1 MNDNI
6 SSNTYFEISDFSSTF
21 FHNEVFSSRFRLYLR
36 LMETKSFETI
46 LSRLTP
52 VEFIIVDHDQGLVSA
67 NPTEKFDP
75 DLFNYAKML
84 SKLPEPAWL
93 HLVTLEDQPV
103 FILSYAIDQNQTA
116 FLTFPSITRI
126 TRMEEKR
133 LLLQKALNGQTAD
146 PVIDLLQ
153 DLTTSDLKASR
164 NPQPEPDDILSILA
178 EVDESATKSSPNPP
192 NLGDTQPISL

>member
-1 MNDNI
+1 
-6 SSNTYFEISDFSSTF
+6 
-21 FHNEVFSSRFRLYLR
+21 
-36 LMETKSFETI
+36 METKSFETI

-84 SKLPEPAWL
+84 SKLPEPPWL

>member
-1 MNDNI
+1 MNKTDINPD
-6 SSNTYFEISDFSSTF
+6 SFYDQ
-21 FHNEVFSSRFRLYLR
+21 VFSLLA
-36 LMETKSFETI
+36 
-46 LSRLTP
+46 P
-52 VEFIIVDHDQGLVSA
+52 DQCIIVDHDQSLVSA
-67 NPTEKFDP
+67 NPAEKFDP

-84 SKLPEPAWL
+84 SKLPEPSWL
-93 HLVTLEDQPV
+93 HLVTLVDQPV
-103 FILSYAIDQNQTA
+103 FVLSYEIDQNQTA

-133 LLLQKALNGQTAD
+133 LLLQNALNVQTAD

-178 EVDESATKSSPNPP
+178 EVDESATKPYLKPSNQ
-192 NLGDTQPISL
+192 GDTQPISL

>member
-1 MNDNI
+1 MSKTAIN
-6 SSNTYFEISDFSSTF
+6 SDSFYDQ
-21 FHNEVFSSRFRLYLR
+21 VFSLLA
-36 LMETKSFETI
+36 
-46 LSRLTP
+46 P
-52 VEFIIVDHDQGLVSA
+52 DQCIIVDQDQGLVSVNRA
-67 NPTEKFDP
+67 EKFDP

-84 SKLPEPAWL
+84 SGLPEPSWL

-103 FILSYAIDQNQTA
+103 FILSYAIDQNRTA
-116 FLTFPSITRI
+116 FLTFPSTTRI
-126 TRMEEKR
+126 TQLEEKR
-133 LLLQKALNGQTAD
+133 LMLQNALNGQTAD

>member
-1 MNDNI
+1 
-6 SSNTYFEISDFSSTF
+6 
-21 FHNEVFSSRFRLYLR
+21 
-36 LMETKSFETI
+36 METKSFETI

-67 NPTEKFDP
+67 NPAEKFDP

-133 LLLQKALNGQTAD
+133 LLLQNVLNGQTTD

-164 NPQPEPDDILSILA
+164 NPQPDPDEILSILA
-178 EVDESATKSSPNPP
+178 EVDESATKLYPKPP
-192 NLGDTQPISL
+192 NQGDTQPISL